1 MLSCA
6 FQIGVVFSVVF
17 LIFVTLLPF
26 LFVYPLLCCNF
37 YFPLLFGF
45 YFLHTLLFLVQLI
58 FYNAQFIF
66 VDFVLFCVFIFYP
79 LF

>member
-6 FQIGVVFSVVF
+6 FQIGVVFSGDF
-17 LIFVTLLPF
+17 LICVTLLPF
-26 LFVYPLLCCNF
+26 LFVYPLLLCCNF

-66 VDFVLFCVFIFYP
+66 C
-79 LF
+79 